1 MSRTIND
8 LSVWH
13 KPLIGTYNIVRL
25 AEPISRCQR
34 TQVFKIE
41 GFVCERFLPSPPPPP
56 SFIFWLSF
64 HFSRGQNRSFF
75 APKPNGNAF
84 QYAGYLVHF
93 FSTAAHFHFALV
105 AASISHFVTAA
116 TKFSCYYSNKKMSLL
131 FFISCSRSLS
141 PFFSLSFPGR
151 RLLSLFLCPSLALYS
166 KFVDDESKVNTLDN
180 TDTETISAFRFRLYL
195 LFSTRFPAKITASC
209 IWVAIPVDW
218 AVLQW
223 YACGADGR
231 TVGRAYGHVITKFY
245 RRGRLLHFLTDGA
258 PLRPLRARELLYH
271 LTFFLLFPFL

>member
-1 MSRTIND
+1 MTQTFDRHIQYSSTSRVNQS
-8 LSVWH
+8 L
-13 KPLIGTYNIVRL
+13 PAN
-25 AEPISRCQR
+25 A
-34 TQVFKIE
+34 
-41 GFVCERFLPSPPPPP
+41 GFQNRGVYLQAFPSFPSPPP

-84 QYAGYLVHF
+84 QYAGYLVYF

-116 TKFSCYYSNKKMSLL
+116 TKFSCYSSNKKMSLL

-195 LFSTRFPAKITASC
+195 LFSKRFPAKITASC
-209 IWVAIPVDW
+209 IWVAIPVD
-218 AVLQW
+218 
-223 YACGADGR
+223 
-231 TVGRAYGHVITKFY
+231 
-245 RRGRLLHFLTDGA
+245 
-258 PLRPLRARELLYH
+258 
-271 LTFFLLFPFL
+271 

>member
-1 MSRTIND
+1 MTSQYETNLWSTHD
-8 LSVWH
+8 N
-13 KPLIGTYNIVRL
+13 TVRL
-25 AEPISRCQR
+25 AEPISRCVRWR

-41 GFVCERFLPSPPPPP
+41 GFVCKRFLPSPPPPP

-116 TKFSCYYSNKKMSLL
+116 TKFSCYSSNKKMSLL

-166 KFVDDESKVNTLDN
+166 KFVDNESKVNTLDN

-195 LFSTRFPAKITASC
+195 LFSKRFPAKITASC

-218 AVLQW
+218 VVLQW
-223 YACGADGR
+223 YACGEDGQ